1 MRLLCYICGYMP
13 YIIVYTLLTR
23 ISLYFYLY
31 TGEFVLL
38 LSTAP
43 VRSASAPLTLYPL
56 AHTIAQPSA
65 QAPARPQA
73 VPSLSSTYTTTN
85 TLNTNNTYTSKS
97 LEKEEGYDIWQ
108 QGQGN
113 VWSQSPFFSL
123 PQARTPTALIATN
136 TNSNTN
142 TNNNNNSNKSHEL
155 SPQASY
161 SIPSLGS
168 ASASS
173 LTTKEPEDSGSG
185 CGSPRL
191 IHPKPM
197 RDRSQSWQ
205 ALSVSP
211 SHSVSSAQ
219 LLEERL
225 SSLSLA
231 PDAALAGSVDRSATP
246 LQVIYHPITAPF
258 AVVNGKVVDIK
269 EDQNYEGQKLTAQY
283 EENMFDFE
291 DDEYFL

>member
-1 MRLLCYICGYMP
+1 MLTICFKLLYTHYLR
-13 YIIVYTLLTR
+13 VYV
-23 ISLYFYLY
+23 YFYIY

-38 LSTAP
+38 LSTAS
-43 VRSASAPLTLYPL
+43 VRSASAPLTLYSL
-56 AHTIAQPSA
+56 AHTIAPPSA

-85 TLNTNNTYTSKS
+85 TMNTNNTYTSKS

-123 PQARTPTALIATN
+123 PQARTPTAPIATN

-142 TNNNNNSNKSHEL
+142 TNNNNNNNNSNKSHEL
-155 SPQASY
+155 SPQASS

-185 CGSPRL
+185 SGSPRL

-269 EDQNYEGQKLTAQY
+269 EGQNYEGQKLTAQY